1 MIKFALRKVGVVFRG
16 SCSESEIGE
25 RGQAMTE
32 YIFLVVLVALVLI
45 PFVRILPEAIRGYVK
60 PFYYC
65 VSRPFP

>member
-1 MIKFALRKVGVVFRG
+1 MKKIKTPEGRALSVRR
-16 SCSESEIGE
+16 SEK
-25 RGQAMTE
+25 GQAMTE

-45 PFVRILPEAIRGYVK
+45 PFFRILPNAIRGYVR